1 MFFRALVGVLG
12 DAAVFRVI
20 AFDGECFF
28 AKTSRFTGLRWSAFP
43 GANADATLVFL
54 CPSAASLIL
63 SSRAD
68 ASSVSIA
75 GSNASDGSS

>member
-12 DAAVFRVI
+12 DAAIFRVI
-20 AFDGECFF
+20 AFDGDF